1 MFSSTVQI
9 SIVTDV
15 GVCEYLNEELSS
27 ILHYWELDI
36 MYLVSSVTFM
46 SMVDFVT

>member
-15 GVCEYLNEELSS
+15 GVCEYLNKELSS
-27 ILHYWELDI
+27 ILHYWELG

-46 SMVDFVT
+46 SMIDFVT